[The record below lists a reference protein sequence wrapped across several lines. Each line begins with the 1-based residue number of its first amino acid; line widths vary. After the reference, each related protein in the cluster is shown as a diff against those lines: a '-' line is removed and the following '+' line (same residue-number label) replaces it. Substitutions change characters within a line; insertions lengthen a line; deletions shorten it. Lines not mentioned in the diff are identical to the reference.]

1 MNLKKRVLSLILS
14 AAMLLSPLGVLA
26 EDSAYAFS
34 AGDMTATMLEESYA
48 IGEQINLTAALDIVP
63 AESMADKKA
72 DALAALLDKCRVQM
86 SFYDDFGTDRIHAE
100 LLMEDTSLVSANV
113 LVLED
118 GSVQMMTSLTGKYV
132 MTLPAGT
139 LVDGKLHLQSDVEL
153 SDVDILSEEFKA
165 LPLEDR
171 LRLSMN
177 DLGISLIS
185 MLLGWVSQTQMDRGD
200 LYLTDN
206 TYLEAT
212 QTRDAVAQRLVG
224 TISNI
229 DFIHLF
235 WNITTTLRDN
245 HGAVRQALADLLA
258 EMGVTR
264 YQVHQL
270 ADRLFTKQTIDPA
283 VDWTQPSTNILD
295 DGALCTQDD
304 IRYVVVKLQKC
315 VDNLWREVII
325 QDMSMIVSYDDF
337 GQVVGFDATVP
348 QICNSLPYE
357 GDFQYS
363 IKTDDNWQRMHTS
376 HGELQIY
383 NDNRIVG
390 DLDMQFGEDVDGVNA
405 SHVKGYLDIRNQ
417 KDGSLSGL
425 GMDAALTFSKGTD
438 DFGETELFE
447 GNAALKLRRD
457 TEETSVLSAA
467 VSGLTA
473 ETEAGFSIDAT
484 AMLDAA
490 GIAQAVV
497 DLRVESAEAE
507 DIPFAGGIAID
518 LLSISDEQIQS
529 LKSEVMTQAMGL
541 SMSLLT
547 KPDVLANLMT
557 LVGE

>member
-14 AAMLLSPLGVLA
+14 VAMLLSPLGVLA
-26 EDSAYAFS
+26 EEGVYAFS
-34 AGDMTATMLEESYA
+34 AGDMTATMMDESYA
-48 IGEQINLTAALDIVP
+48 AGEQINLTATLDI
-63 AESMADKKA
+63 ALTEGLTDKKA
-72 DALAALLDKCRVQM
+72 DALAALLDKCRVEM

-100 LLMEDTSLVSANV
+100 LLMEDTSLVSANA

-132 MTLPAGT
+132 ITLPAGT
-139 LVDGKLHLQSDVEL
+139 LLDGKLNLQSDIEL
-153 SDVDILSEEFKA
+153 FDVDILSEEFKA
-165 LPLEDR
+165 LPLEER
-171 LRLSMN
+171 LRLSLN
-177 DLGISLIS
+177 DLGVSLIS
-185 MLLGWVSQTQMDRGD
+185 MLLGWVSQTQMDRGN

-206 TYLEAT
+206 TYLDAT

-224 TISNI
+224 TISTS
-229 DFIHLF
+229 DFIGLL
-235 WNITTTLRDN
+235 WNVTTTLRDN
-245 HGAVRQALADLLA
+245 HGPMRQALADLLA

-270 ADRLFTKQTIDPA
+270 ADHLFTEQTIDPA
-283 VDWTQPSTNILD
+283 IDWTQPSDYILD
-295 DGALCTQDD
+295 NGERCTQDD
-304 IRYVVVKLQKC
+304 IRYIVVKLQKC
-315 VDNLWREVII
+315 IDDLWREVIV

-337 GQVVGFDATVP
+337 GQMVGFDATVP
-348 QICNSLPYE
+348 QICYRLPYE
-357 GDFQYS
+357 GDFEYS
-363 IKTDDNWQRMHTS
+363 IKTDDNWQRLHTS

-425 GMDAALTFSKGTD
+425 GLDAALTFRKGTD

-447 GNAALKLRRD
+447 GSAALKLRQD
-457 TEETSVLSAA
+457 AEETSLLSAA

-473 ETEAGFSIDAT
+473 ESEAGFGIDAT

-497 DLRVESAEAE
+497 NLRIECAEVE
-507 DIPFAGGIAID
+507 DIPFVGGIAID
-518 LLSISDEQIQS
+518 LQSITAEQIQA
-529 LKSEVMTQAMGL
+529 LKSEVMSQAMGL
-541 SMSLLT
+541 SMSFLT